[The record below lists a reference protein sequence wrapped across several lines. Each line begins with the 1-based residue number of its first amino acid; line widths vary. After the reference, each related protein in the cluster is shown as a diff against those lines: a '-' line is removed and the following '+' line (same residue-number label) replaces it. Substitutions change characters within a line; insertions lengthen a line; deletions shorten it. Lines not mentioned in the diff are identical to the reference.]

1 VHEQPGGYGQE
12 SHPNQPQGQGPGG
25 YPPQQPPY
33 PGQQPGSQQPPYGQP
48 APYGQP
54 DQYGQQP
61 PYGAQQPPGGSPW
74 DQPGAGGYG
83 PQDPNGPGGPSWSQP
98 GPGGFGPQDPMGPG
112 GWGPPPGPP
121 GKSNSGPVIAV
132 AAVAALV
139 LLGGGGAIVWALSS
153 GDDPSPTP
161 PVAVSTPPTT
171 VPSFT
176 PPTAM
181 PSFPSL
187 PTPTFPLPTPSGS
200 SSLDESMLVQAGD
213 CVRITGKTPHL
224 KMFRASCGS
233 APYKVLKKFSGTA
246 DRTKCRSVSG
256 YTTAFWAKSKKY
268 SFLSYVLCLKH
279 Q

>member
-1 VHEQPGGYGQE
+1 
-12 SHPNQPQGQGPGG
+12 
-25 YPPQQPPY
+25 
-33 PGQQPGSQQPPYGQP
+33 
-48 APYGQP
+48 
-54 DQYGQQP
+54 
-61 PYGAQQPPGGSPW
+61 
-74 DQPGAGGYG
+74 
-83 PQDPNGPGGPSWSQP
+83 
-98 GPGGFGPQDPMGPG
+98 MGPG
-112 GWGPPPGPP
+112 GWGAPTGPPGPP
-121 GKSNSGPVIAV
+121 KNNSGPVIAV

-139 LLGGGGAIVWALSS
+139 LLGGGGAIVYALSS
-153 GDDPSPTP
+153 GDDPSSTP

-171 VPSFT
+171 LPTVPP
-176 PPTAM
+176 PPTAFPTF
-181 PSFPSL
+181 PSFSP
-187 PTPTFPLPTPSGS
+187 PTIPPLPTPSGS

-224 KMFRASCGS
+224 KMFRAGCGS